1 MGCTEM
7 TKAPTKRTRKSVKK
21 EIITTEAVAAAQAV
35 SDFLLLAELKRRC
48 DESDA
53 FRTLMTEAVEDRL
66 LLSDA
71 QLNYVC
77 ENHDA
82 RLYSEDDARVEAED
96 AIRKSEPVALA
107 ARVVYDNDMTA
118 AAELRYWL
126 QLHANAYGSYAIL
139 L

>member
-1 MGCTEM
+1 M
-7 TKAPTKRTRKSVKK
+7 AAKRTKK
-21 EIITTEAVAAAQAV
+21 EIITTQAVEDARAV

-66 LLSDA
+66 LLSDT
-71 QLNYVC
+71 QLNNIC

-96 AIRKSEPVALA
+96 AIRTSEPVALA
-107 ARVVYDNDMTA
+107 ARVVYDNDTAA

-126 QLHANAYGSYAIL
+126 QRHANAYGSYAIL